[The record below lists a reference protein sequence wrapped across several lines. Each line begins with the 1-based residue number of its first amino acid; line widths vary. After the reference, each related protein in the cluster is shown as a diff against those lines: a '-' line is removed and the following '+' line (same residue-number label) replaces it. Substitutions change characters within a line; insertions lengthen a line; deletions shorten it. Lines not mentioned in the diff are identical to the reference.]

1 MNTAYI
7 LAVDQGTGSS
17 KALLLDARGQ
27 IVGKGQYALTCHC
40 PQAGWVEQNPE
51 HIWRSIVSAISQA
64 ISQCSIPEASRKIAA
79 IGISTQRESCMAWER
94 GTGKPLSPL
103 LSWQDQRTAA
113 MVDASAE
120 DQRQQIRAL
129 TGLPLDPMFSALKMR
144 WILDQIDPDRRR
156 SKQGGICLGTV
167 DAWLIFKLGGG
178 HCIEAGNA
186 ARTQL
191 VDIARNQ
198 YDDGL
203 LWLFDIP
210 RAALPDIVPSSRIFA
225 STHDVAGLPDGI
237 PLSAVLADSHAALFA
252 HRVFIPDAIKATQGT
267 GSSVMGLYEPE
278 NEVPLH
284 PGLCRT
290 IAWQI
295 DQPQPAFEGNIRA
308 IGSTLDWLAG
318 VLAIEPA
325 QLIELAHTV
334 PDSDGVTLIPAFG
347 GLGCPWW
354 EPEAPCLLG
363 GMHLATTR
371 AHLAHAAVE
380 SIAQQITDVLDCV
393 RSSAITVERLC
404 VDGGLSR
411 NPALMQMQAD
421 LGRVCVVCPQ
431 AKELSALGAGFL
443 AGMSV
448 KLWDGEQLRAHSR
461 EQTLF
466 HPEPR
471 QQAHTTQARQ
481 RWQSMLARSRMHRE
495 IVQ

>member
-1 MNTAYI
+1 MDSAYI

-17 KALLLDARGQ
+17 KALLLDARGHL
-27 IVGKGQYALTCHC
+27 VGKGQCALMCHC

-51 HIWRSIVSAISQA
+51 HIWRSIVSAISLA
-64 ISQCSIPEASRKIAA
+64 ISQCPIPEAIGKIAA

-94 GTGKPLSPL
+94 GTGKPLSAL
-103 LSWQDQRTAA
+103 LSWQDQRTIDA
-113 MVDASAE
+113 VDEYDENS
-120 DQRQQIRAL
+120 RQQIRAL

-144 WILDQIDPDRRR
+144 WILDQIDPNRRR
-156 SKQGGICLGTV
+156 SKQGEICLGTV
-167 DAWLIFKLGGG
+167 DAWLLFKLGGG

-186 ARTQL
+186 SRTQL

-203 LWLFDIP
+203 ISLFDIP
-210 RAALPDIVPSSRIFA
+210 RAALPEIVPSSGVFA
-225 STHDVAGLPDGI
+225 KTHDFAGLPGQI

-252 HRVFIPDAIKATQGT
+252 HSVFIPDAIKATQGT
-267 GSSVMGLYEPE
+267 GSSVMGLYQSE
-278 NEVPLH
+278 NDTQLH
-284 PGLCRT
+284 SGLCRT

-295 DQPQPAFEGNIRA
+295 EQPQPAFEGNIRA

-371 AHLAHAAVE
+371 AHLARAALE

-393 RSSAITVERLC
+393 RSSAIAVQRLC

-411 NPALMQMQAD
+411 NHALMQMQAD
-421 LGRVCVVCPQ
+421 LGKVCVICPQ
-431 AKELSALGAGFL
+431 AKEVSALGAGYL

-448 KLWDGEQLRAHSR
+448 KLWDGEHLRAHSR

-466 HPEPR
+466 YPEPG

-481 RWQSMLARSRMHRE
+481 RWQDMLARSRMHRE